1 MARYGMAV
9 DLDRCIGCEAC
20 AVACA
25 IENDVPEGYL
35 RRRVGEVV
43 VGDEGNLRL
52 MFLHTQCYHCEKP
65 PCVDVCP
72 TGATYVN
79 DDKVCLV
86 DYNTCIGCRACVS
99 ACPYGMRYP
108 HPRGFVDKCSLCDH
122 RIAGGREP
130 ACVEACPTR
139 ALVFGDL
146 DDPHSPINKTL
157 ASGKKIEVDRPDLG
171 TKPKFFFLNGAVS
184 LEEVRSARTA

>member
-1 MARYGMAV
+1 VARYGMAV

-25 IENDVPEGYL
+25 IENEVPEGYL

-86 DYNTCIGCRACVS
+86 DYNICIGCRACVS
-99 ACPYGMRYP
+99 ACPYGVRYP

-122 RIAGGREP
+122 RITRGREP

-146 DDPHSPINKTL
+146 DDPNSPINKTL
-157 ASGKKIEVDRPDLG
+157 ASAKKIEVDRPDLG

-184 LEEVRSARTA
+184 LDEVHSARTA

>member
-1 MARYGMAV
+1 VARYGMAV

-35 RRRVGEVV
+35 RRRVGEVA

-52 MFLHTQCYHCEKP
+52 MFLHMQCYHCEKP

-86 DYNTCIGCRACVS
+86 DYNICIGCRACVS

-108 HPRGFVDKCSLCDH
+108 HPRGFVDKCTLCDH
-122 RIAGGREP
+122 RIARGREP
-130 ACVEACPTR
+130 ACVEVCPTR

-146 DDPHSPINKTL
+146 DDANSPINKTL
-157 ASGKKIEVDRPDLG
+157 ASAKKIEVDRPDLG

-184 LEEVRSARTA
+184 LEEVRSARIA